1 MKKTEDFNAD
11 MVDLQLQVSQA
22 YAAEVHKLRQ
32 ENKELR
38 AIIAAFPSTAT
49 DLQDRV
55 TMLERQ
61 LLAEMALQ
69 LAMNLEA
76 YDYKRGPQHSQGV

>member
-1 MKKTEDFNAD
+1 MALAVALLGMAERGMKKAKDFNAD

-38 AIIAAFPSTAT
+38 ATIAAFPSTAT
-49 DLQDRV
+49 DLQDKV
-55 TMLERQ
+55 TMLEGL
-61 LLAEMALQ
+61 LLA
-69 LAMNLEA
+69 
-76 YDYKRGPQHSQGV
+76 RSGPPTD